1 MSTRKRMPSAQTNP
15 LDDDDGIVEPG
26 RAGATFEADTDI
38 EDARLQTGMP
48 ARNLRN
54 IAVGVMAIGLT
65 AFLLWPSSGQKVKQ
79 EVPEPQQTDIVG
91 DLVDK
96 LQQVPPPVALPEY
109 PETPIPTP
117 IAQPAAPPVDERIEL
132 ALISP
137 MAATDVELRT
147 AGQVNQRQTAQPT
160 ANSDRESIQALL
172 EEQRK
177 AKNEALARHAKLVES
192 VAGGG
197 PGVGMG
203 GSGGQLFGGSPSMS
217 AGQARSAEHSMFL
230 AQYAGNG
237 DIGQATQLQAARM
250 APTLYEGT
258 IIRTVL
264 TRSLNSDLPG
274 TITARV
280 SSDVYDSVSQRI
292 LLVPRGS
299 EVTCSY
305 DSNLMQGQKVIL
317 AACTRLRLPN
327 GKSFALSGT
336 PAGNEQGSAGIP
348 AEIDN
353 HFLEMFGTALVVG
366 ASSYLLPQRD
376 RNISIVTGSEG
387 GSQTAGN
394 IMGSA
399 LSQVIQA
406 TIARNIQ
413 IPPTGMVEIGTP
425 FTLTLTRDVEM
436 EPYLASQRGY
446 R

>member
-1 MSTRKRMPSAQTNP
+1 MSNRRRMPSAQTNP
-15 LDDDDGIVEPG
+15 LDDEDLVDPG
-26 RAGATFEADTDI
+26 RGGATFEADGDI

-54 IAVGVMAIGLT
+54 VAVGVMAIGLT
-65 AFLLWPSSGQKVKQ
+65 AFLLWPSTGQKVKQ
-79 EVPEPQQTDIVG
+79 EVPEPQPTDLVG

-109 PETPIPTP
+109 PEAPAPTP
-117 IAQPAAPPVDERIEL
+117 VVQASPPAVDERVEL

-147 AGQVNQRQTAQPT
+147 AGQQKAQPKT
-160 ANSDRESIQALL
+160 TTNNELESVQALL
-172 EEQRK
+172 AEQRQ
-177 AKNEALARHAKLVES
+177 AKNEALARHAKLVET
-192 VAGGG
+192 VAAGGG
-197 PGVGMG
+197 PGGSPG
-203 GSGGQLFGGSPSMS
+203 GFFGGGASMS
-217 AGQARSAEHSMFL
+217 AGQARSADHRMFL
-230 AQYAGNG
+230 EGYAGNG
-237 DIGQATQLQAARM
+237 DIGQATQLQAARI

-264 TRSLNSDLPG
+264 TRALNSDLPG

-280 SSDVYDSVSQRI
+280 TSDVYDSVSQRI

-336 PAGNEQGSAGIP
+336 PAGNQQGSTGIP

-353 HFLEMFGTALVVG
+353 HFLEMFGTALIVG
-366 ASSYLLPQRD
+366 ASSYLLPSRD

-413 IPPTGMVEIGTP
+413 IPPTGTVEIGTP
-425 FTLTLTRDVEM
+425 FTLTLTKDVEM